1 MISEGGP
8 APGTTLA
15 LVFGASHWPDA
26 PKFEDAPS
34 FEQSANALIEYLR
47 DPEGFGLPW
56 ANIKIFFNSLDDA
69 AEQLEQAKQFI
80 ERRRR
85 QAIGTAEIP
94 TDLLVFFVGHGDF
107 EGEPRDFYLSIR
119 RTHEERPLITSITA
133 RELGN
138 LIRRSAGDL
147 RTYLIVDCCFAAALQ
162 HGFMTSRLGLA
173 EMRLH
178 EALPRGTLS
187 TEPDQVMI
195 PASGVALLASAGLND
210 PALAPRDQRLTA
222 FTAALLDVLRTGSAR
237 FGQRLSLQDVHY
249 LVDRRLAELFPGG
262 TRPEMRPLRQ
272 ALGRVELV
280 PFLPNAAF
288 RGAQEEERREAE
300 AAPPLAEQK
309 HVAEAAARRSE
320 ERHAV
325 AEAARSAEQRRE
337 PEEAPPTE
345 AHQEVGHVTEQL
357 VQQRVADATDARP
370 ATLPRR
376 WTTKVIASGV
386 VLGIIVVTGIV
397 IGVYQ
402 HETAQEL
409 AQQRGVEAAAAL
421 RQAKQR
427 AAEEAARRDQQAKDQ
442 LAEAQSMLLAM
453 GLLDGGFASGQLDP
467 RTREAIRAFQLSEDL
482 PADGQVSDA
491 LVKQL
496 HGSPPSSVSRARA
509 LASLAAEAARNN
521 KNADAKRLY
530 IASMRLDSENT
541 DVLIDFLKLGG
552 PTGNSEDDRLQQQL
566 LAKTQENIAKMRA
579 DMMRD
584 AAAKL
589 KQ

>member
-1 MISEGGP
+1 MTSEGGP

-34 FEQSANALIEYLR
+34 FEQSANALIDYLR

-85 QAIGTAEIP
+85 QAIGTAEVP

-187 TEPDQVMI
+187 TEPDQAMI

-222 FTAALLDVLRTGSAR
+222 FTSALLDVLRTGSAR

-288 RGAQEEERREAE
+288 RGAQEEQRRQAEAVPPPAEQKHAAEEVAQLSEDHRAAAEAARLAVQRREAE
-300 AAPPLAEQK
+300 
-309 HVAEAAARRSE
+309 EAAQ
-320 ERHAV
+320 
-325 AEAARSAEQRRE
+325 AA
-337 PEEAPPTE
+337 E
-345 AHQEVGHVTEQL
+345 AHQEVGDVTQRL
-357 VQQRVADATDARP
+357 VHQRVAGATDPLP

-376 WTTKVIASGV
+376 RWTTRIIASGV
-386 VLGIIVVTGIV
+386 FIGIIAVTGIV
-397 IGVYQ
+397 IGVSQY
-402 HETAQEL
+402 ETAQKL
-409 AQQRGVEAAAAL
+409 VQQRAVEEAAL
-421 RQAKQR
+421 RRAEQT

-442 LAEAQSMLLAM
+442 VAEAQSMLLAL
-453 GLLDGGFASGQLDP
+453 GLLDGGFASGQLDA
-467 RTREAIRAFQLSEDL
+467 RTRDAIRAFQLSEDL
-482 PADGQVSDA
+482 PADGRVSDA
-491 LVKQL
+491 LLKQL
-496 HGSPPSSVSRARA
+496 HGTPPSPVSRARA

-521 KNADAKRLY
+521 KDADAIRLYSHSMDLDPSNADVSLALAKLESKNGY
-530 IASMRLDSENT
+530 
-541 DVLIDFLKLGG
+541 
-552 PTGNSEDDRLQQQL
+552 SEDAQRQQL
-566 LAKTQENIAKMRA
+566 LARTLENIAKMRENA
-579 DMMRD
+579 LKD

-589 KQ
+589 K

>member
-1 MISEGGP
+1 MTSDGGP

-56 ANIKIFFNSLDDA
+56 ANIKTFFNSLDDA

-147 RTYLIVDCCFAAALQ
+147 RTYLVVDCCFAAALQ

-187 TEPDQVMI
+187 TEPDQAMI

-222 FTAALLDVLRTGSAR
+222 FTSALLDVLRTGSAR
-237 FGQRLSLQDVHY
+237 FGPRLSLQDIHY
-249 LVDRRLAELFPGG
+249 LVDRRLAELFPGA

-280 PFLPNAAF
+280 PLLPNPAF
-288 RGAQEEERREAE
+288 QGAQEERTRQAEGAQEEQTRQAE
-300 AAPPLAEQK
+300 AAPPAEQK
-309 HVAEAAARRSE
+309 HVAE
-320 ERHAV
+320 
-325 AEAARSAEQRRE
+325 EAAR
-337 PEEAPPTE
+337 PTE
-345 AHQEVGHVTEQL
+345 AHQEVGQVTQRQ
-357 VQQRVADATDARP
+357 VQRRAADAADPRP
-370 ATLPRR
+370 GTLPRR
-376 WTTKVIASGV
+376 WTTTIIASGV
-386 VLGIIVVTGIV
+386 FLGIIVVTGIV
-397 IGVYQ
+397 IGVSQ
-402 HETAQEL
+402 HETAQRLVQE
-409 AQQRGVEAAAAL
+409 RGVEEAAL
-421 RQAKQR
+421 RQAEQR
-427 AAEEAARRDQQAKDQ
+427 AAEQAARREQQVRNQ
-442 LAEAQSMLLAM
+442 LSEAQSMLLAM
-453 GLLDGGFASGQLDP
+453 GLLDGGFDAGQLDP
-467 RTREAIRAFQLSEDL
+467 RTREAIRAFQLSENL
-482 PADGQVSDA
+482 PADGQVSDT
-491 LVKQL
+491 LLQQL
-496 HGSPPSSVSRARA
+496 LGTPPSPVSRARA
-509 LASLAAEAARNN
+509 LASLAAEAARDNRVADAMRLYSDSMN
-521 KNADAKRLY
+521 LDPGNADVQLALAKLESRTG
-530 IASMRLDSENT
+530 DSVNAQ
-541 DVLIDFLKLGG
+541 
-552 PTGNSEDDRLQQQL
+552 RQQL
-566 LAKTQENIAKMRA
+566 LAKTLENIAKLRESAMK
-579 DMMRD
+579 D